1 MIECVNVS
9 QFKSNNINV
18 RCQKGSP
25 QTRTMLRIA
34 VHSTVTVLS
43 SAQNRQRHPLECS
56 KVNVS
61 FTRSHQLAT
70 ILTFMSERSTA
81 TRLKLHVWSMISV
94 SPASNFLSPKTMR
107 SNMRYYSRK
116 IKTLFPIISKQ
127 PTILI
132 VPDETLTVCDSTTT
146 NRARYCVE

>member
-18 RCQKGSP
+18 RCQKGNP

-34 VHSTVTVLS
+34 VPSTVTVLS

-116 IKTLFPIISKQ
+116 IKTLFPIISRQ
-127 PTILI
+127 LTILI
-132 VPDETLTVCDSTTT
+132 VPDETLTVCDSTTS